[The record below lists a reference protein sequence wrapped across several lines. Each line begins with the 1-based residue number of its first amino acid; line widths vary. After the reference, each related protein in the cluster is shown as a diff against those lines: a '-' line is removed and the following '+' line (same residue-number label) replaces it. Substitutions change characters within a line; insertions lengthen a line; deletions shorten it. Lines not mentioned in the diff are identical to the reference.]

1 MKFKTNLKQHTT
13 VLWIVFIIAL
23 LNLICSFLRYLELGL
38 QWHYGAPFKLCYHDP
53 EVTPY
58 VKEFMELVN
67 NNMRYSIIA
76 NGLIVVILII
86 YWLKK
91 TIH

>member
-1 MKFKTNLKQHTT
+1 MKFKMKLKQCST

-23 LNLICSFLRYLELGL
+23 LNLICSFFRYMELGL
-38 QWHYGAPFKLCYHDP
+38 QWHYGTPFQLLLDP
-53 EVTPY
+53 ELSPY

-67 NNMRYSIIA
+67 NNMLYSIIA
-76 NGLIVVILII
+76 NGFIVIMLII

-91 TIH
+91 TIK

>member
-1 MKFKTNLKQHTT
+1 MKFKTKLKQHTI
-13 VLWIVFIIAL
+13 VLWIIFIIAL

-38 QWHYGAPFKLCYHDP
+38 QWHYGVPFKLWGT
-53 EVTPY
+53 ELTPL

-76 NGLIVVILII
+76 NGLIVIILII

-91 TIH
+91 TIK

>member
-1 MKFKTNLKQHTT
+1 MKFKNKLKQHTT

-38 QWHYGAPFKLCYHDP
+38 QWHYGSPFYLRFDS
-53 EVTPY
+53 ELSPY

-67 NNMRYSIIA
+67 NNMLYSIIA
-76 NGLIVVILII
+76 NGIIVIILII
-86 YWLKK
+86 YWLKN
-91 TIH
+91 TIK